1 MSTIVN
7 KFVNKNSVATT
18 TALDSSDPIKR
29 ALGNHYIEQD
39 QQLTVVPANPYQNW
53 VWDVSYDAPRES
65 GDNLFPGKTQKIT
78 MKYVGQGLLK
88 DMNQQELESWLL
100 ENFRF
105 NQAFTNH
112 NVEMPI
118 PVLDLDPEKF
128 SNLSIDV
135 ESFYNYEFF
144 NYESLS
150 ENLNSNSLPGFMLFD
165 YAEKAASYDAEKSEF
180 IRSYNNTIQGTST
193 AYVSYN
199 IQDNNDSNLYLFN
212 RKDNAGGYGLEL
224 KRVENNYFKLFTD
237 SFMDNPDAID
247 LSTFEIKN
255 SNVFVHY
262 QPQNVNLDY
271 LPHWNKIR
279 IPKLKKFGSNP
290 GDIPSPHEVSFDSTK
305 VDDALNKSRLIKFLF
320 SYIKNSTPSFQQFY
334 HQKSGETELKRFKTW
349 NLTSWWQSDSFD
361 SLDEGADEM
370 FLLSEA
376 DVNLM
381 GPRALLERRLRKTIA
396 LGMMRKTVA
405 NSLYDFEDSIIKNK
419 LNAKSI
425 IGYKIEKF
433 LSSPTV
439 ANRRPIQTFYF
450 ESNGESPVE
459 LIDTQVSFDTRY
471 YYSISAL
478 TVVIGSTY
486 SYRNLETKTR
496 SVSITDGKR
505 ITETFAEFDFITN
518 PSLRVVE
525 LPLEEVVTRIVEPPP
540 LRPHVVRV
548 ANEKFI
554 KNKIKFFIQ
563 DSFGN
568 VYDEHGIEKFIRIL
582 DKDDEYYQKLIESYN
597 RKDERFFYSSRAAT
611 GFYEVF
617 RIEEKPKSY
626 LDFKPGFIGTIQN
639 DHDRSIDAVSSGE
652 FIDSIEH
659 EKKYYYLFRAITPHD
674 RASNP
679 SAVFEVYLIP
689 DADEVKLSVN
699 AFHLKEPQPK
709 TDQSVSMRRFLQIV
723 PNQQHIAINP
733 ENNPM
738 AEEHSLQLGIAD
750 DGPSLFGDFND
761 YAKKFIKLRLTSK
774 TSGKK
779 IDLNLKFKVKS
790 EATES

>member
-1 MSTIVN
+1 MSTIIN

-29 ALGNHYIEQD
+29 DLGNYYLEQD
-39 QQLTVVPANPYQNW
+39 QTLNVVPSNPYQNW
-53 VWDVSYDAPRES
+53 VWDVSYGTPRES

-78 MKYVGQGLLK
+78 MEYVGQGTLK
-88 DMNQQELESWLL
+88 DEGQAGLKAWLL
-100 ENFRF
+100 ENYRF
-105 NQAFTNH
+105 NQGFTTH
-112 NVEMPI
+112 NVEVPV

-128 SNLSIDV
+128 SNSSIDV

-150 ENLNSNSLPGFMLFD
+150 ETLNSNSLPGFMLFD
-165 YAEKAASYDAEKSEF
+165 YAEQASSYDAEKSEF
-180 IRSYNNTIQGTST
+180 VRSYNNTVAGSSM

-199 IQDNNDSNLYLFN
+199 VQDNNDSNLYLFN
-212 RKDNAGGYGLEL
+212 RKDNSAGIGLEL

-237 SFMDNPDAID
+237 SFLDDPDSID
-247 LSTFEIKN
+247 LATFETKN

-262 QPQNVNLDY
+262 KPQNVNLDY

-279 IPKLKKFGSNP
+279 IPKLKNFGTNS
-290 GDIPSPHEVSFDSTK
+290 GDIPSPHEVSFDTTK

-320 SYIKNSTPSFQQFY
+320 SYIKNSTPSYQQFY
-334 HQKSGETELKRFKTW
+334 HQKSGTAELKRLKTW
-349 NLTSWWQSDSFD
+349 NMTSWWQTDSFD
-361 SLDEGADEM
+361 SLDEGSDEM
-370 FLLSEA
+370 FLLSEE

-381 GPRALLERRLRKTIA
+381 GPRALLERRLRKVIA

-405 NSLYDFEDSIIKNK
+405 NSLYDFEDLIIKNK

-433 LSSPTV
+433 LSSPT
-439 ANRRPIQTFYF
+439 APNRTPIQTFYF
-450 ESNGESPVE
+450 ESNGDSPVE
-459 LIDTQVSFDTRY
+459 LIDTQVSFDTKY

-486 SYRNLETKTR
+486 SYRNLETKTETI
-496 SVSITDGKR
+496 SITDGRRVTK
-505 ITETFAEFDFITN
+505 TKAEFDFVTN
-518 PSLRVVE
+518 PSLRVIE

-540 LRPHVVRV
+540 LRPHVTRV
-548 ANEKFI
+548 ANEKFV

-597 RKDERFFYSSRAAT
+597 REDERFFYSSRAAT

-617 RIEEKPKSY
+617 RLEQRPETY

-639 DHDRSIDAVSSGE
+639 DHDRSIDAVNSGE
-652 FIDSIEH
+652 FVDFIEH
-659 EKKYYYLFRAITPHD
+659 DKKYYYLFRAITPHD
-674 RASNP
+674 RSSNP
-679 SAVFEVYLIP
+679 SAIFEVQLIP
-689 DADEVKLSVN
+689 DADEVKLSVS
-699 AFHLKEPQPK
+699 AFHLKAPEPK
-709 TDQSVSMRRFLQIV
+709 KDQTVSMRRFLQIV
-723 PNQQHIAINP
+723 PNQQHIAFNP
-733 ENNPM
+733 ENNPLP
-738 AEEHSLQLGIAD
+738 EEHSLQLGVAT
-750 DGPSLFGDFND
+750 DGPSLFGEFND

-774 TSGKK
+774 TNGKK